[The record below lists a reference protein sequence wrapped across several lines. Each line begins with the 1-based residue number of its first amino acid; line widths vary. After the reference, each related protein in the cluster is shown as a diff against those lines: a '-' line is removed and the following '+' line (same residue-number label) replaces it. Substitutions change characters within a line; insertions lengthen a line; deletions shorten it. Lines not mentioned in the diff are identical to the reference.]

1 MHILNNNFIL
11 LLALP
16 LTKELQ
22 VFQTPDGFDV
32 QWSTYTST
40 RINIKTADT
49 TVFIGL
55 SNHINTISLYQREPF
70 MQGSATH
77 QWIWFYEQ
85 GIPPE
90 LRIVPEDVERSF
102 RNRVT
107 VQLQPQHYGREAI
120 ETYVKQ
126 QLKKRESEYIRSI
139 DICVRICTWNVAGL
153 PPRDSITPL
162 LLGATQ
168 GYVFSET
175 PPDLLIVALQEIVP
189 LNAKNILGDENRKNE
204 WLEFVLSQA
213 NLTYPSSAYR
223 VIASPYLVGLL
234 LVVLSSSALA
244 GSIDKTKEISVKV
257 GLRGYAGNKGA
268 VCARFELLNS
278 SFCFVNCHLAAHKGN
293 VRVRNKNIQSI
304 LQEASFAIDRD
315 IRKIYEHDLIFWTGD
330 MNYRISTLRSKEILQ
345 RIHTESFEEL
355 TEYDQL
361 IRARAENGVLVDF
374 FEGPLN
380 FPPTFKV
387 LKGSCDYK

>member
-49 TVFIGL
+49 TVFNGL

-107 VQLQPQHYGREAI
+107 VQFCS
-120 ETYVKQ
+120 
-126 QLKKRESEYIRSI
+126 QLLSVCSI
-139 DICVRICTWNVAGL
+139 CKAL
-153 PPRDSITPL
+153 K
-162 LLGATQ
+162 
-168 GYVFSET
+168 FS
-175 PPDLLIVALQEIVP
+175 
-189 LNAKNILGDENRKNE
+189 
-204 WLEFVLSQA
+204 
-213 NLTYPSSAYR
+213 
-223 VIASPYLVGLL
+223 
-234 LVVLSSSALA
+234 
-244 GSIDKTKEISVKV
+244 
-257 GLRGYAGNKGA
+257 
-268 VCARFELLNS
+268 
-278 SFCFVNCHLAAHKGN
+278 
-293 VRVRNKNIQSI
+293 
-304 LQEASFAIDRD
+304 
-315 IRKIYEHDLIFWTGD
+315 
-330 MNYRISTLRSKEILQ
+330 
-345 RIHTESFEEL
+345 
-355 TEYDQL
+355 
-361 IRARAENGVLVDF
+361 
-374 FEGPLN
+374 
-380 FPPTFKV
+380 
-387 LKGSCDYK
+387 